1 PIIAWD
7 CKTSQEVMIILAI
20 HHLPADNPMQ
30 SLLASHIGLKGNC
43 FCQKCYAGGSQ
54 EFKQLNE
61 GYDSLFK
68 MGIKDSLADKYQ
80 KDLIAQRR
88 MLEGEATA
96 SGKDAYTP
104 ETVAMITQ
112 QQESWLSTQKETI
125 KPLLS
130 DTPAE
135 PLYTVLL
142 GVIKYIWGITCTA
155 IGQTHQLGLLET
167 QLASINTDGLGIPP
181 LCATYLIQYCGG
193 LIGRQFKAI
202 MQTMTFALHDIVSGD
217 ILTVW
222 KAAGKVGALLW
233 YPEIMDV
240 EAYLTELSHEIDN
253 LLDDMAIVDPSR
265 IIQKPKFHILLHIV
279 EDIR

>member
-7 CKTSQEVMIILAI
+7 CETSQEVMIILAI

-43 FCQKCYAGGSQ
+43 FCRKCYAGGSQ
-54 EFKQLNE
+54 EFKQSNE

-96 SGKDAYTP
+96 SGKDAFVVMVLNILTLP
-104 ETVAMITQ
+104 GLDVNQ
-112 QQESWLSTQKETI
+112 
-125 KPLLS
+125 

-135 PLYTVLL
+135 PLHTVLL

-167 QLASINTDGLGIPP
+167 RLASINTDGLGIPP
-181 LCATYLIQYCGG
+181 LRATYLIQYRGG

-233 YPEIMDV
+233 YPEITDV

-253 LLDDMAIVDPSR
+253 LLDAMAIVDPSR

-279 EDIR
+279 EDIRRFGPAILFSTE